1 MSVMHGEPFSEDS
14 PFCFLR
20 EGVKSMPEEPKEV
33 WCGKEL
39 ERLAMEPGTIVVVK
53 EAVTNEAEREPV
65 PAETGV
71 SPSEGGTAPLVG
83 NTD

>member
-1 MSVMHGEPFSEDS
+1 
-14 PFCFLR
+14 
-20 EGVKSMPEEPKEV
+20 MPEELKEV

-39 ERLAMEPGTIVVVK
+39 ERLAMQPGTIVVVK
-53 EAVTNEAEREPV
+53 EVDASETKIEPV

-71 SPSEGGTAPLVG
+71 CTFESGTPLDVG

>member
-1 MSVMHGEPFSEDS
+1 
-14 PFCFLR
+14 
-20 EGVKSMPEEPKEV
+20 MPEELKEI

-39 ERLAMEPGTIVVVK
+39 ERLAMESGAIVVVK
-53 EAVTNEAEREPV
+53 EVVTNEAEREPV

-71 SPSEGGTAPLVG
+71 STSESRTPLDVG

>member
-1 MSVMHGEPFSEDS
+1 
-14 PFCFLR
+14 
-20 EGVKSMPEEPKEV
+20 MPEKHKEV

-53 EAVTNEAEREPV
+53 EVVTNEAEREPV
-65 PAETGV
+65 PSETGV
-71 SPSEGGTAPLVG
+71 GPFEGGTALDVG

>member
-1 MSVMHGEPFSEDS
+1 
-14 PFCFLR
+14 
-20 EGVKSMPEEPKEV
+20 MPEELKEV

-39 ERLAMEPGTIVVVK
+39 ERLAMEPGAVVVVK
-53 EAVTNEAEREPV
+53 EVITNEPEREPV
-65 PAETGV
+65 PAKTGV

>member
-1 MSVMHGEPFSEDS
+1 MTSE
-14 PFCFLR
+14 L
-20 EGVKSMPEEPKEV
+20 KEV

-39 ERLAMEPGTIVVVK
+39 ERLAMEPGAIVVVK
-53 EAVTNEAEREPV
+53 EVFANETEREPV

-71 SPSEGGTAPLVG
+71 CPPESRTSLDVG

>member
-1 MSVMHGEPFSEDS
+1 
-14 PFCFLR
+14 
-20 EGVKSMPEEPKEV
+20 MPEELKEV

-53 EAVTNEAEREPV
+53 EVVTNEAKREPV

-71 SPSEGGTAPLVG
+71 GPSESGTAPDVG

>member
-1 MSVMHGEPFSEDS
+1 
-14 PFCFLR
+14 
-20 EGVKSMPEEPKEV
+20 MPEELKEV

-53 EAVTNEAEREPV
+53 EVIMDADERKPV
-65 PAETGV
+65 SAETGV
-71 SPSEGGTAPLVG
+71 SPSESGTSLDVG

>member
-1 MSVMHGEPFSEDS
+1 
-14 PFCFLR
+14 
-20 EGVKSMPEEPKEV
+20 MPEELKEV

-39 ERLAMEPGTIVVVK
+39 ERLAMEPGAIVVVK
-53 EAVTNEAEREPV
+53 EVVTNEAEREPV

-71 SPSEGGTAPLVG
+71 SPSESGTSPDVG

>member
-1 MSVMHGEPFSEDS
+1 
-14 PFCFLR
+14 
-20 EGVKSMPEEPKEV
+20 MPEELKEV

-39 ERLAMEPGTIVVVK
+39 ERLAMEPGVIVVVK
-53 EAVTNEAEREPV
+53 EVVANETEREPV

-71 SPSEGGTAPLVG
+71 SPSESGTSPDVG